1 MQLVGYVGLTALTV
15 CWIPQ
20 SIETIKRGR
29 CPVNLMFLILS
40 SVGSFILALYAW
52 GLGDPVFTILNTL
65 TTLSAPLN
73 IFYKVFP
80 REPLKEAA

>member
-1 MQLVGYVGLTALTV
+1 MQWVGYVGLTALTV

-20 SIETIKRGR
+20 SIDTIKQGR

-40 SVGSFILALYAW
+40 SAGSFILALYALS
-52 GLGDPVFTILNTL
+52 LGDPVFTILNTL
-65 TTLSAPLN
+65 TTLSAALN

-80 REPLKEAA
+80 REPLKEST

>member
-1 MQLVGYVGLTALTV
+1 MQWVGYVGLTALTV

-20 SIETIKRGR
+20 SIDTIKQGR

-40 SVGSFILALYAW
+40 SLGSFILALYALS
-52 GLGDPVFTILNTL
+52 LGDPVFTILNTL
-65 TTLSAPLN
+65 TTLSAALN
-73 IFYKVFP
+73 ICYKVFP